1 MRNEM
6 ELDVFSIFERRINE
20 YKSSIELFL
29 AGGGA
34 TSQEIYWKNVGKYEA
49 LCGIEEELRD
59 IEKRYIE
66 S

>member
-6 ELDVFSIFERRINE
+6 ELDVFSILERRIRE
-20 YKSSIELFL
+20 SKSSIEQFL

-34 TSQEIYWKNVGKYEA
+34 TSQEIYWKNVGKYDA
-49 LCGIEEELRD
+49 LCAVEEELRD